1 MLNPK
6 LFIWSHFLYYLLTQ
20 RVLEVKEVSCKII
33 VMCVKNC
40 ICGYGIQNGILE
52 NVTYISNTVENFIG
66 IEWNTSRC
74 VQLNRGNFSV
84 VK

>member
-1 MLNPK
+1 
-6 LFIWSHFLYYLLTQ
+6 
-20 RVLEVKEVSCKII
+20 
-33 VMCVKNC
+33 MCVKNC

-52 NVTYISNTVENFIG
+52 DVTYISNAVENFIG

-74 VQLNRGNFSV
+74 VQLNRGNSSV